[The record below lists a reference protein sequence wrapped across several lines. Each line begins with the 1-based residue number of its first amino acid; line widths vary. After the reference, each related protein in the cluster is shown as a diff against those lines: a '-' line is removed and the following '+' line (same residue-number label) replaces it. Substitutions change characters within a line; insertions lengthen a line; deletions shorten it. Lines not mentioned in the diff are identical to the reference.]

1 MQVLYAHIFGV
12 LLGQPETMW
21 GVLGAALIACGVV
34 SVSRAKSALP
44 ATGLP
49 GPTAAKGPS
58 AAERGHILYSP
69 LAWQISHSAQ
79 GAAELAPAAPAG
91 AFGNEG
97 SIAALRHERQVPGW
111 TSPLGMAPL
120 KGGMLGGKRNSSSSD
135 ALTSS
140 SPQWDG
146 LELQKRSL
154 SGVDHGP
161 LASSSSA
168 ASMVVAAKP
177 FNGPLEQVADVAVEG
192 AAGHL
197 LVGHIAQPGQG
208 VSRQV
213 RSGTDRGQ
221 TLRDREQSWT
231 GEWMF
236 EGKKV
241 LDAPGSGARSYRDR
255 EREPV

>member
-44 ATGLP
+44 ASGLP
-49 GPTAAKGPS
+49 GPNAVKDPS

-79 GAAELAPAAPAG
+79 GAAELAHAAPAG
-91 AFGNEG
+91 ASGDEG

-111 TSPLGMAPL
+111 TSPLGMPPL

-135 ALTSS
+135 ALHSTS
-140 SPQWDG
+140 PRWDG

-154 SGVDHGP
+154 SGVDPGP
-161 LASSSSA
+161 LDSSSSVA
-168 ASMVVAAKP
+168 GMVGAGKP
-177 FNGPLEQVADVAVEG
+177 FSSLVERAANGPVEG
-192 AAGHL
+192 AARHL
-197 LVGHIAQPGQG
+197 PVGHIAQSGQG

-213 RSGTDRGQ
+213 RTGVDRGQ

-231 GEWMF
+231 GEWVF
-236 EGKKV
+236 EGRKA
-241 LDAPGSGARSYRDR
+241 LDAPGSERRSCTYK
-255 EREPV
+255 EQEQV